1 MSLSLLRQ
9 KQIQWAKEREEL
21 KHFSGL
27 WGGIWNTEERRYRP
41 CIRSQYKSNLELPIH
56 SEEDNIQRKRT
67 PSLPPIN
74 SNYESPQQQQP
85 QEEECNGDTSG
96 YASDS
101 AGNEYN
107 AESWAKS
114 GGWPLPQFPRRTPD
128 SISSG
133 SGREER
139 ARWGDRGVGVGHLW
153 EPSPTLPP
161 PPLPKVQP
169 ATPNW
174 LNRGPQEGAQV
185 LVISHNEENMT
196 SPPTSS
202 RETIRTCD
210 TPFSSEDSQRSFT
223 RGQNVPIDSAEL
235 AERER
240 KRQKALEHQ
249 NAIKKQVMFM
259 VCLNIVHQLEEKER
273 IKREEQERNA
283 REERLAEERLKKQQE
298 LERQRLEEERR
309 RQKEKEEKDERIA
322 KAMAEALE
330 QAERAAREEKA
341 RARRKHLP
349 ELHFQD
355 HQIVEQ
361 QIQVEHAQVV
371 HAPEHLKEI
380 QKLAMQESPIQQELQ
395 LPPPTP
401 EQKIEII
408 QEVATS
414 TPKQQLP
421 MPPLIKLDRPK
432 REQIQIGEEEQ
443 EVELSVRVE
452 RLEIE
457 AQDLRVV
464 PPPGRLLTPSRYRA
478 GGSVERSTQ
487 TESSGRVKG
496 MRRFLRLEERPKWGV
511 NRPTTQYV
519 KASDRDP
526 FRRPRHP
533 VRTSPR
539 DSSSRSPS
547 PLDNSKA
554 SFNSVSSLGKSN
566 ATYTVAGSRRS
577 MKVTRGVCTP
587 RIMQVIPT
595 GGIIRKSSAGKR
607 IISIRGNF
615 GNNGTKRLHLPQQDT
630 ENVLPKKIEV
640 SEFLSVN
647 QVLSQLID
655 LKHGLQMK
663 QKEWEITRSPTP
675 FSEVSFKT

>member
-1 MSLSLLRQ
+1 MYFLNSNQHVLVNC
-9 KQIQWAKEREEL
+9 KTI
-21 KHFSGL
+21 
-27 WGGIWNTEERRYRP
+27 
-41 CIRSQYKSNLELPIH
+41 IRSQYKSNLELPIH
-56 SEEDNIQRKRT
+56 SEEDNLQRKRT

-74 SNYESPQQQQP
+74 SNYDSPQQQQP

-107 AESWAKS
+107 AEAWAKS

-153 EPSPTLPP
+153 EPSPMLPP

-174 LNRGPQEGAQV
+174 LNRGAQERAEV
-185 LVISHNEENMT
+185 LVISHSEENMT

-202 RETIRTCD
+202 RDTIRTCD

-249 NAIKKQVMFM
+249 NAIKKQ
-259 VCLNIVHQLEEKER
+259 
-273 IKREEQERNA
+273 
-283 REERLAEERLKKQQE
+283 
-298 LERQRLEEERR
+298 
-309 RQKEKEEKDERIA
+309 EKDERIA

-330 QAERAAREEKA
+330 LAERAAREEKA

-349 ELHFQD
+349 ELHIQE
-355 HQIVEQ
+355 QPIVEQ
-361 QIQVEHAQVV
+361 QIQVEHVQVQ
-371 HAPEHLKEI
+371 HDQEHLQEV
-380 QKLAMQESPIQQELQ
+380 QKLIIPEPPLQQQPQ
-395 LPPPTP
+395 LPSPVV
-401 EQKIEII
+401 EQ
-408 QEVATS
+408 
-414 TPKQQLP
+414 QQVQILE
-421 MPPLIKLDRPK
+421 RPK
-432 REQIQIGEEEQ
+432 RETIHAGGEEQEAEQETEQ

-457 AQDLRVV
+457 AGDLRVV

-478 GGSVERSTQ
+478 GRSVERATQ
-487 TESSGRVKG
+487 TEASGRTKV

-526 FRRPRHP
+526 FRRSRHP
-533 VRTSPR
+533 ARTSPR

-547 PLDNSKA
+547 PLENSKA

-566 ATYTVAGSRRS
+566 ATYTVPGSRRS

-587 RIMQVIPT
+587 RVMQVIPT

-615 GNNGTKRLHLPQQDT
+615 GNNGSKRLHLPQDT